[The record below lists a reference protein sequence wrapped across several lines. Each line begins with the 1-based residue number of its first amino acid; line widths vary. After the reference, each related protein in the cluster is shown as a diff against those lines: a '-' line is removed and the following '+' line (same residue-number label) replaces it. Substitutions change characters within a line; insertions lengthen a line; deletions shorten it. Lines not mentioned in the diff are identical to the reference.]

1 MASARVR
8 AVVRRLGQTA
18 FDAALSDAQL
28 LERFLAEREE
38 AAFAA
43 LVRRHG
49 PMVLGV
55 CRRVLRDLHDADDA
69 FQATFLVLIKK
80 ADVIL
85 PRERVGPWLYGVAFR
100 TALKAKAMKDRRRA
114 KQQPLHDVPGATD
127 APNAEW
133 LALLDREINRLPE
146 KYRLPIVLCD
156 LEGKTRK
163 QAARQLGCPEGT
175 VATRLQHGRA
185 LVQKRL
191 ARRGVTLAAGAWAPV
206 CVEAASA
213 GVVSTPLVSATV
225 KTAFLFAA
233 GRAAGLI
240 PLNVFALAKGVLR
253 AMVLNKIKN
262 VSAVLLLVVVLGLGL
277 GGLTGG
283 AGTQAGAQPPAEN
296 SRVTGDA
303 LLEKN
308 DGRLP
313 TGPAPMQALVSL
325 DKGKVIVVKTNEP
338 VVQPRQAFAGQR
350 QIVTYY
356 EYVHMLRTDRYDRSQ
371 VEVYDTRLRKL
382 DAKDMSKWLK
392 SETAAL
398 VVFGSRD
405 IDPLH
410 MRLIKEGTLVFVLP
424 ARPVTP
430 PTIPAHAGPIPPIT
444 ELPPPPTIPA
454 PSGPI
459 PPTTE
464 VPLGRLPT
472 TPAPNVEQAPQFTTP
487 LREKE
492 GARGDEA
499 QRHLATAEF
508 YLRSGHLASARF
520 YYELVQR
527 RFPGTPTARTA
538 ADFLSKLPDAKPPQ
552 KKGDYLIGEIQI
564 LGNHRVPDTVILDNL
579 PLYPGQVYD
588 DKDVRAAEEKI
599 AAMKEFV
606 NASPIVKLRP
616 TLTVVNSRHDGPYK
630 NIVVMVHEALRL
642 DVLEEMKKLEGTWA
656 VTALTFEGKKLP
668 NHMMET
674 EFIFAGN
681 RLTHKQKHSTSRCTI
696 TLDPAAQPKKMRLM
710 PLDGQPNT
718 VNLVGTYELD
728 GDSLRL
734 SIAGADHSG
743 PKTEMT
749 LQRKK

>member
-8 AVVRRLGQTA
+8 AVVRRLRQTA

-80 ADVIL
+80 ADSIL
-85 PRERVGPWLYGVAFR
+85 PRERVGPWLYGVAYR
-100 TALKAKAMKDRRRA
+100 TSLKAKAMKDRRRA
-114 KQQPLHDVPGATD
+114 QQQPLHDVPGAAD

-191 ARRGVTLAAGAWAPV
+191 ARRGVSFAAGAWMLV
-206 CVEAASA
+206 CAEAASA
-213 GVVSTPLVSATV
+213 AVVSAPLVSATV
-225 KTAFLFAA
+225 QTAFLFAA

-240 PLNVFALAKGVLR
+240 PLHVFALAKGVLR

-262 VSAVLLLVVVLGLGL
+262 VSAILLLVGVLGLGL

-296 SRVTGDA
+296 SRVADDA
-303 LLEKN
+303 VLENN

-313 TGPAPMQALVSL
+313 TGHAPMQALVSL
-325 DKGKVIVVKTNEP
+325 EKGKVVVVKTNEP
-338 VVQPRQAFAGQR
+338 VVQQRQAFAGQR
-350 QIVTYY
+350 QIVTYN
-356 EYVHMLRTDRYDRSQ
+356 EYVHMLRTDRFDRSK

-398 VVFGSRD
+398 VVFGTRD

-424 ARPVTP
+424 ARPGTP
-430 PTIPAHAGPIPPIT
+430 TTIPAHAGPIPPT
-444 ELPPPPTIPA
+444 SDLPPPPSIPA
-454 PSGPI
+454 P
-459 PPTTE
+459 T
-464 VPLGRLPT
+464 
-472 TPAPNVEQAPQFTTP
+472 VEQAPQLPTQR
-487 LREKE
+487 REIE
-492 GARGDEA
+492 GARGNEA

-527 RFPGTPTARTA
+527 RFPATKQARMA
-538 ADFLSKLPDAKPPQ
+538 SEFLAKLTDPAQPKE
-552 KKGDYLIGEIQI
+552 KAEYLVGEIHI
-564 LGNHRVPDTVILDNL
+564 IGNTRIPDSVIRDNL
-579 PLYPGQVYD
+579 PLYPGQAFD
-588 DKDVRAAEEKI
+588 DKDVRAAEEKLG
-599 AAMKEFV
+599 AMKELV
-606 NASPIVKLRP
+606 HASPIVNVRP
-616 TLTVVNSRHDGPYK
+616 KVSVMDSPHDERYK
-630 NIVVMVHEALRL
+630 NIVVTMNESLRL
-642 DVLEEMKKLEGTWA
+642 DVLREMKKLEGNWI
-656 VTALTFEGKKLP
+656 VTAVMHDGKQVP
-668 NHMMET
+668 NAMKET
-674 EFIFAGN
+674 EFIFAGD
-681 RLTHKQKHSTSRCTI
+681 RLTNKHKHNTSRCTI
-696 TLDPAAQPKKMRLM
+696 ILDPSAQPKKIRLT
-710 PLDGQPNT
+710 PLDGPPNAT
-718 VNLVGTYELD
+718 HSAGTYEMD
-728 GDSLRL
+728 GDTLRL
-734 SIAGADHSG
+734 SMGTTSNVSTEPSG
-743 PKTEMT
+743 PKMEMT
-749 LQRKK
+749 LKRKQ